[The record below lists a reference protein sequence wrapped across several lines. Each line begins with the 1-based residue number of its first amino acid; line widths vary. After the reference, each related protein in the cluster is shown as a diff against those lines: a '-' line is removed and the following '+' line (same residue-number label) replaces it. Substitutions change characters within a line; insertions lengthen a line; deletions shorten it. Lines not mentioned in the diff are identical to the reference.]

1 MTRTVVVPDHASP
14 DKTGSVDGGWWHETE
29 RDGRIICDLCPRECN
44 MKPGDRGFCFV
55 RQNIDGQMKLTTYGK
70 STGFCIDPIEKKP
83 LNHFYPGTSV
93 LSFGTAG
100 CNLGC
105 QFCQNWDIS
114 KSREVERLSELAMP
128 EAIAAAAR
136 DMGCR
141 SVAFTYN
148 DPIIWAEYAMD
159 TAAACR
165 KVGIKSVAVTAG
177 YISPAARPAFFHAMD
192 AANVDLKAFTED
204 FYQKITYSHLQPVL
218 DTLKWLKHESNV
230 WFEITNLVIPN
241 ANDSPDELQRMC
253 EWIMN
258 SVGPDV
264 PLHFSAFHPDFRMT
278 DRNRT
283 PHETLLKAHEI
294 ARKAG
299 LNYVYVG
306 NVNDGDNQS
315 TYCPECRAL
324 LIERHWYQLG
334 QYNMKGHQC
343 GACGTSIAGHF
354 DDKPGVWGQRRLP
367 VRISDYAA
375 TKNRTVE
382 IPSTEIRPG
391 EIRVPVESMATST
404 SPATHQTTINQE
416 RVFQQATSPQH
427 QSFVTSHLPPT
438 KPSMQPVR
446 DNPSLTAEQE
456 SAIHRAACELVLAA
470 VQKRTVQ
477 LSNAAFRRVEDV
489 AVMGVFVTLK
499 RNGQLRGCCGMQGQ
513 PMSLS
518 YALAESAAR
527 TATDDHRFPPVS
539 LSELPHLTLDVTLL
553 FNFETIT
560 VLGDDRI
567 AEVEPGRHGLRIQQH
582 NKAGLLLPSVA
593 TEHGLDAKTFLDH
606 VCRKAGLPSTAWQ
619 DPDALLQRFEGR
631 MIEGDFDRSLLS
643 ATAIEAAFPCR
654 QDQVETLAGFVRN
667 NLLALVQGAVPGC
680 FPASYPDG
688 TVDGIALQLSVPQSG
703 PLATFSRILF
713 RGGLALQS
721 TLLQLT
727 QAAAEWLQ
735 KNNASP
741 EFCRSLKADLALF
754 VEPALHGTLQ
764 SADVAGL
771 DPQQRAVIVTESR
784 KTAWCFNPKSSAG
797 ELLQKAASL
806 AQVADPSIATVS
818 SFAIRCS
825 APDMLNSTV
834 PQPQTGESV
843 RPAGV
848 AGTFYPGDAGGL
860 SRLVD
865 ECIGKVPE
873 VKEQW
878 PAVMVPHAGLIY
890 SGRIA
895 GGVLKRI
902 RIPDTVI
909 IIGPKHTPYGVEWA
923 VAPHDVWQLPGVTL
937 QSDTRLA
944 RLLADRIDGLQLD
957 AAAHAREHA
966 IEVEL
971 PLLAR
976 LAPHA
981 KVVGIAIG
989 GGSLEQCRRFGQ
1001 QLAAVISEL
1010 PSAPLLVISSDM
1022 NHFAS
1027 DLRNRELDELALTA
1041 MESLDPARLLDTVR
1055 SHNISMCGVLPAV
1068 IVMETLRCLNQL
1080 THTER
1085 SGYAT
1090 SADVSGDKSRVVGYA
1105 GMLLG

>member
-1 MTRTVVVPDHASP
+1 MKKNVLVPTHSTP
-14 DKTGSVDGGWWHETE
+14 DTTGSVDGGWWHETE

-55 RQNIDGQMKLTTYGK
+55 RQNVDGQMKLTTWGK

-128 EAIAAAAR
+128 EAIASAAR

-148 DPIIWAEYAMD
+148 DPVIWAEYAMD
-159 TAAACR
+159 TAVACR

-192 AANVDLKAFTED
+192 AANVDLKAFTEE

-218 DTLKWLKHESNV
+218 DTLKWLKHESDV
-230 WFEITNLVIPN
+230 WFEITNLVIPD

-278 DRNRT
+278 NRNRT
-283 PHETLLKAHEI
+283 PHETLLQAHEI

-315 TYCPECRAL
+315 TRCPECRAL
-324 LIERHWYQLG
+324 LIERHCYELG

-343 GACGTSIAGHF
+343 GVCGTTIAGHF
-354 DDKPGVWGQRRLP
+354 DDQPGHWGQRRLP

-375 TKNRTVE
+375 PKNQ
-382 IPSTEIRPG
+382 PG
-391 EIRVPVESMATST
+391 EIRVPVASLVT
-404 SPATHQTTINQE
+404 PASRAADQTTIHQP
-416 RVFQQATSPQH
+416 RTFQQQPSSQQ
-427 QSFVTSHLPPT
+427 QSTLNTHLPAT

-456 SAIHRAACELVLAA
+456 SAIHRVACELVLAA

-477 LSNAAFRRVEDV
+477 LTNTAFRVVADV
-489 AVMGVFVTLK
+489 AVMGAFVTLK

-518 YALAESAAR
+518 HALSQSAAR

-560 VLGDDRI
+560 VLGEDRI
-567 AEVEPGRHGLRIQQH
+567 AAVEPGRHGLRIQHH

-593 TEHGLDAKTFLDH
+593 TEHGLDATTFLDH
-606 VCRKAGLPSTAWQ
+606 VCRKAGLPLTTWQ
-619 DPDALLQRFEGR
+619 EPDALLQRFEGR
-631 MIEGDFDRSLLS
+631 MIQGDFDRSLLS
-643 ATAIEAAFPCR
+643 
-654 QDQVETLAGFVRN
+654 
-667 NLLALVQGAVPGC
+667 
-680 FPASYPDG
+680 
-688 TVDGIALQLSVPQSG
+688 
-703 PLATFSRILF
+703 
-713 RGGLALQS
+713 S
-721 TLLQLT
+721 T
-727 QAAAEWLQ
+727 
-735 KNNASP
+735 
-741 EFCRSLKADLALF
+741 
-754 VEPALHGTLQ
+754 
-764 SADVAGL
+764 
-771 DPQQRAVIVTESR
+771 
-784 KTAWCFNPKSSAG
+784 
-797 ELLQKAASL
+797 
-806 AQVADPSIATVS
+806 ATVS
-818 SFAIRCS
+818 SFAVRCS
-825 APDMLNSTV
+825 APEMWNSSV
-834 PQPQTGESV
+834 PQPQTGGAV

-848 AGTFYPGDAGGL
+848 AGTFYPGDAAGL
-860 SRLVD
+860 ARMVE
-865 ECIGKVPE
+865 ECIGQIPE

-878 PAVMVPHAGLIY
+878 PAVMVPHAGLVY

-909 IIGPKHTPYGVEWA
+909 IICPKHTPYGVEWA
-923 VAPHDVWQLPGVTL
+923 VAPNDVWELPGITL
-937 QSDTRLA
+937 QSNTQLA
-944 RLLADRIDGLQLD
+944 RLLADRIEGLQLD

-976 LAPHA
+976 LAPQA
-981 KVVGIAIG
+981 RVVGIAIG
-989 GGSLEQCRRFGQ
+989 GGSLDRCLRFGQ

-1010 PSAPLLVISSDM
+1010 PSPPLLVISSDM
-1022 NHFAS
+1022 NHFAAER
-1027 DLRNRELDELALTA
+1027 RNRELDELALTA
-1041 MESLDPARLLDTVR
+1041 MESLDPARLLDTVK

-1080 THTER
+1080 THTQR
-1085 SGYAT
+1085 AGYAT
-1090 SADVSGDKSRVVGYA
+1090 SADVSGDSTRVVGYA

>member
-1 MTRTVVVPDHASP
+1 MKKNVLVPTHSTP
-14 DKTGSVDGGWWHETE
+14 DTTGSVDGGWWHETE

-55 RQNIDGQMKLTTYGK
+55 RQNVDGQMKLTTWGK

-128 EAIAAAAR
+128 EAIASAAR

-148 DPIIWAEYAMD
+148 DPVIWAEYAMD
-159 TAAACR
+159 TAVACR

-192 AANVDLKAFTED
+192 AANVDLKAFTEE

-218 DTLKWLKHESNV
+218 DTLKWLKHESDV
-230 WFEITNLVIPN
+230 WFEITNLVIPD

-278 DRNRT
+278 NRNRT
-283 PHETLLKAHEI
+283 PHETLLQAHEI

-315 TYCPECRAL
+315 TRCPECRAL
-324 LIERHWYQLG
+324 LIERHCYELG

-343 GACGTSIAGHF
+343 GVCGTTIAGHF
-354 DDKPGVWGQRRLP
+354 DDQPGHWGQRRLP

-375 TKNRTVE
+375 PKNQ
-382 IPSTEIRPG
+382 PG
-391 EIRVPVESMATST
+391 EIRVPVASLVT
-404 SPATHQTTINQE
+404 PASRAADQTTIHQP
-416 RVFQQATSPQH
+416 RTFQQQPSSQQ
-427 QSFVTSHLPPT
+427 QSTLNTHLPAT

-446 DNPSLTAEQE
+446 DNPSLTADQE
-456 SAIHRAACELVLAA
+456 SAIHRVACELVLAA

-477 LSNAAFRRVEDV
+477 LTNTAFRVVADV
-489 AVMGVFVTLK
+489 AVMGAFVTLK

-518 YALAESAAR
+518 HALSQSAAR

-560 VLGDDRI
+560 VLGEDRI
-567 AEVEPGRHGLRIQQH
+567 AAVEPGRHGLRIQHH

-593 TEHGLDAKTFLDH
+593 TEHGLDATTFLDH
-606 VCRKAGLPSTAWQ
+606 VCRKAGLPLSTWQ
-619 DPDALLQRFEGR
+619 EPDALLQRFEGR
-631 MIEGDFDRSLLS
+631 MIQGDFDRSLLS
-643 ATAIEAAFPCR
+643 
-654 QDQVETLAGFVRN
+654 
-667 NLLALVQGAVPGC
+667 
-680 FPASYPDG
+680 
-688 TVDGIALQLSVPQSG
+688 
-703 PLATFSRILF
+703 
-713 RGGLALQS
+713 S
-721 TLLQLT
+721 T
-727 QAAAEWLQ
+727 
-735 KNNASP
+735 
-741 EFCRSLKADLALF
+741 
-754 VEPALHGTLQ
+754 
-764 SADVAGL
+764 
-771 DPQQRAVIVTESR
+771 
-784 KTAWCFNPKSSAG
+784 
-797 ELLQKAASL
+797 
-806 AQVADPSIATVS
+806 ATVS
-818 SFAIRCS
+818 SFAVRCS
-825 APDMLNSTV
+825 APEMWNSSV
-834 PQPQTGESV
+834 PQPQTGGAV

-848 AGTFYPGDAGGL
+848 AGTFYPGDAAAL
-860 SRLVD
+860 SGLVD
-865 ECIGKVPE
+865 ECIGQIPE

-878 PAVMVPHAGLIY
+878 PAVMVPHAGLVY

-909 IIGPKHTPYGVEWA
+909 IMCPKHTPNGVEWA
-923 VAPHDVWQLPGVTL
+923 VAPNDLWELPGITL
-937 QSDTRLA
+937 QSNTQLA
-944 RLLADRIDGLQLD
+944 RLLADRIEGLQLD

-976 LAPHA
+976 LAPQA
-981 KVVGIAIG
+981 RVVGIAIG
-989 GGSLEQCRRFGQ
+989 GGSLDRCLRFGQ

-1010 PSAPLLVISSDM
+1010 PSPPLLVISSDM
-1022 NHFAS
+1022 NHFAAER
-1027 DLRNRELDELALTA
+1027 RNRELDELALTA
-1041 MESLDPARLLDTVR
+1041 MESLDPARLLDTVK

-1080 THTER
+1080 THTQR
-1085 SGYAT
+1085 AGYAT
-1090 SADVSGDKSRVVGYA
+1090 SADVSGDSTRVVGYA

>member
-1 MTRTVVVPDHASP
+1 MKRTVLLPSRSSP
-14 DKTGSVDGGWWHETE
+14 DATGSVDGGWWHETE
-29 RDGRIICDLCPRECN
+29 REGRIICELCPRECN

-55 RQNIDGQMKLTTYGK
+55 RQNVDGQMKLTTYGK

-83 LNHFYPGTSV
+83 LDHFYPGTSV

-128 EAIAAAAR
+128 ESIAVAAR

-148 DPIIWAEYAMD
+148 DPIIWAEYAID

-165 KVGIKSVAVTAG
+165 TLGIKSVAVTAG
-177 YISPAARPAFFHAMD
+177 YISPAARPTFFHAMD

-218 DTLKWLKHESNV
+218 DTLKWLKHESDV
-230 WFEITNLVIPN
+230 WFEITNLVIPD
-241 ANDSPDELQRMC
+241 ANDSPEELQRMC
-253 EWIMN
+253 EWILN

-283 PHETLLKAHEI
+283 PHETLLQAHEI
-294 ARKAG
+294 ARTAG
-299 LNYVYVG
+299 LNFVYVG
-306 NVNDGDNQS
+306 NVNDEEHQS
-315 TYCPECRAL
+315 TYCPKCKAL
-324 LIERHWYQLG
+324 LIERRWYQLG

-343 GACGTSIAGHF
+343 GVCGMTIAGHF
-354 DDKPGVWGQRRLP
+354 DDKPGNWGQRRLP
-367 VRISDYAA
+367 VRISDYA
-375 TKNRTVE
+375 TLNSRTAE
-382 IPSTEIRPG
+382 IQPAAIRPG
-391 EIRVPVESMATST
+391 EIRVPVESTATPCS
-404 SPATHQTTINQE
+404 SASHQAKMNQA
-416 RVFQQATSPQH
+416 RLFQQQPSPPQ
-427 QSFVTSHLPPT
+427 QPCVSTQLPAT

-446 DNPSLTAEQE
+446 ENPSLTAEQE

-470 VQKRTVQ
+470 VHKRTIQ
-477 LSNAAFRRVEDV
+477 LSSSTFRSVADV
-489 AVMGVFVTLK
+489 TVMGAFVTLK
-499 RNGQLRGCCGMQGQ
+499 RNGQLRGCCGLQGQ

-518 YALAESAAR
+518 HALAQSAAR
-527 TATDDHRFPPVS
+527 TATEDHRFPPVS

-560 VLGDDRI
+560 VRGDDRI
-567 AEVEPGRHGLRIQQH
+567 AAVEPGRHGLRIQLH

-593 TEHGLDAKTFLDH
+593 TEHGLDAKSFLDQ

-619 DPDALLQRFEGR
+619 EPDALLQRFEGR
-631 MIEGDFDRSLLS
+631 MIQGDFDRSLLS
-643 ATAIEAAFPCR
+643 STATEAAFPCR

-667 NLLALVQGAVPGC
+667 NLLALVKGAVPGC
-680 FPASYPDG
+680 FPSSYPDV
-688 TVDGIALQLSVPQSG
+688 TVDGIAVQLSAPQSG
-703 PLATFSRILF
+703 PLATFSRFQF
-713 RGGLALQS
+713 RGGLPLQS

-727 QAAAEWLQ
+727 QTAAEWLQ
-735 KNNASP
+735 KNSADP
-741 EFCRSLKADLALF
+741 QFCSSLKADLAMF
-754 VEPALHGTLQ
+754 ADPALHGMLQ
-764 SADVAGL
+764 SADIEAV
-771 DPQQRAVIVTESR
+771 DPHSRAVFVTESR
-784 KTAWCFNPKSSAG
+784 KSAWCFDPKFSNRV
-797 ELLQKAASL
+797 LLQKAANL
-806 AQVADPSIATVS
+806 AMVTDPSMAAVS

-825 APDMLNSTV
+825 APTMWSSSV
-834 PQPQTGESV
+834 PQPQAGESV

-848 AGTFYPGDAGGL
+848 AGKFYPSDAAGL
-860 SRLVD
+860 TRLVD
-865 ECIGKVPE
+865 ECIGQIPE
-873 VKEQW
+873 IKEQW
-878 PAVMVPHAGLIY
+878 PAVMVPHAGMIY

-923 VAPHDVWQLPGVTL
+923 VAPNDVWQLPGITL
-937 QSDTRLA
+937 HSDTQLA

-957 AAAHAREHA
+957 SAAHSREHA

-976 LAPHA
+976 LAPQA
-981 KVVGIAIG
+981 KVVGITVG
-989 GGSLEQCRRFGQ
+989 GGSLEQCCRFGQ
-1001 QLAAVISEL
+1001 ELAAVISGL
-1010 PSAPLLVISSDM
+1010 PSPPLLVISSDM

-1041 MESLDPARLLDTVR
+1041 MESLDPATLLHTVKL
-1055 SHNISMCGVLPAV
+1055 HNISMCGVLPAV
-1068 IVMETLRCLNQL
+1068 IVMETLRCLKQL
-1080 THTER
+1080 TRTER
-1085 SGYAT
+1085 TGYAT
-1090 SADVSGDKSRVVGYA
+1090 SADVSGDKGRVVGYA